1 MIENIDTN
9 VGRLL
14 AEIDRLGMAEETLV
28 VFTTDNGTANGS
40 SVFNAGMRGAKGTV
54 WRGGTRV
61 PSFWRWKGSLPEGV
75 DVPAVTAHLDVL
87 PTLCEIAGVEV
98 PPEVA
103 AKIEGR
109 SLVPLLRD
117 ATAEWPDRPLV
128 THQGRWKRGQAAA
141 SQFANVRVREGRWS
155 LVNVAN
161 SPDGWELYDVAADP
175 GEVRDVAD
183 GNPDMVR
190 RLAEFYDRWWAGVQ
204 AELVNENLDGPAEN
218 PFKVAYRRQQESTPA
233 KKPAVRKS
241 AGKTRKGAG
250 KEETPPESFP
260 PPTFAEFLA
269 ARSRLLPEIARYS
282 PYALVSADDPPG
294 YLVYASPPD
303 LGKPAKDPT
312 HSANLGAKLKERL
325 DAVGVDCELAYPG
338 SKPRY
343 IAVKDYL
350 CDVLAPRD

>member
-87 PTLCEIAGVEV
+87 PTLCEIAGVEI
-98 PPEVA
+98 PPEVTA
-103 AKIEGR
+103 TIEGR

-117 ATAEWPDRPLV
+117 ATAAWPDRPLV

-141 SQFANVRVREGRWS
+141 SQFANVRVREGCWS

-161 SPDGWELYDVAADP
+161 RPDGWELYDVAADP
-175 GEVRDVAD
+175 GETQDVAAA
-183 GNPDMVR
+183 NANVVR
-190 RLAEFYDRWWAGVQ
+190 RLAEFYGRWWAGVQ
-204 AELVNENLDGPAEN
+204 RELVNENIDGPAEN
-218 PFKVAYRRQQESTPA
+218 PFKVAYRHQQEAAATP
-233 KKPAVRKS
+233 S
-241 AGKTRKGAG
+241 
-250 KEETPPESFP
+250 
-260 PPTFAEFLA
+260 
-269 ARSRLLPEIARYS
+269 
-282 PYALVSADDPPG
+282 
-294 YLVYASPPD
+294 
-303 LGKPAKDPT
+303 
-312 HSANLGAKLKERL
+312 
-325 DAVGVDCELAYPG
+325 G
-338 SKPRY
+338 S
-343 IAVKDYL
+343 
-350 CDVLAPRD
+350 

>member
-1 MIENIDTN
+1 MRRCRKNETPFFCMITPNAPHAPLDCPTGSDEVYLDLLEKTGVGDPKQRVQIARFYGMIENIDTN

-87 PTLCEIAGVEV
+87 PTLCEIAGVEI
-98 PPEVA
+98 PPEVTA
-103 AKIEGR
+103 TIEGR

-117 ATAEWPDRPLV
+117 ATAAWPDRPLV

-161 SPDGWELYDVAADP
+161 HPDGWELYDVAADP
-175 GEVRDVAD
+175 GETQDVAD
-183 GNPDMVR
+183 ANANVVR
-190 RLAEFYDRWWAGVQ
+190 RLAEFYGRWWAGVQ
-204 AELVNENLDGPAEN
+204 RELVNENIDGPAEN
-218 PFKVAYRRQQESTPA
+218 PFKVAYRHQQEAAATPSGSSRELRREA
-233 KKPAVRKS
+233 QGAVRRGWRGLGTGLS
-241 AGKTRKGAG
+241 GIRRQAHDGEGLSPRRARPAG
-250 KEETPPESFP
+250 
-260 PPTFAEFLA
+260 L
-269 ARSRLLPEIARYS
+269 RS
-282 PYALVSADDPPG
+282 
-294 YLVYASPPD
+294 
-303 LGKPAKDPT
+303 
-312 HSANLGAKLKERL
+312 
-325 DAVGVDCELAYPG
+325 
-338 SKPRY
+338 PRQ
-343 IAVKDYL
+343 
-350 CDVLAPRD
+350 R